1 MTLAGHHDGR
11 PSLSTHRFTNLGAAG
26 GEAAARMPP
35 SPRPAAPSGPSP
47 HPSPYTEIAAA
58 WRPVLARL
66 SLPRGLA
73 ETVAR
78 RAQANGTHFAVELIA
93 SGAVDETR
101 LFGAVADALGL
112 RFMARIDPALVLED
126 HARRLGALGA
136 RHGLRVALVRQPDG
150 TVAHL
155 IADPALDLAML
166 GRALRRSP
174 GLRAGLLV
182 APPGALRSALIARSE
197 KRLLFDAQHGL
208 FLRSPEFCAKTVVTA
223 WQGAAAVA
231 ALAAFLVALWL
242 APLATMLVFEVGA
255 SLGFA
260 ACVALRLLAWRE
272 ARPPRLT
279 RPPPA
284 DPAQQPVY
292 SVLVALYRESAV
304 LPQLL
309 AALGRLQWPRSK
321 LEIKLVCEADDAE
334 TLAALGRHRLQPN
347 IEVVLVPPGL
357 PRTKPK
363 ALAYAL
369 PLCSGRFVT
378 LYDAEDR
385 PHPEQLL
392 EAWRRFRDEPDELAC
407 LQAPL
412 VVANGGAG
420 ALPATFSF
428 EYAALFRGLVPWLAR
443 RRLVVPL
450 GGTSNHFR
458 RAALEEVGG
467 WDAYNVTEDADLGVR
482 LARYGY
488 HTGVLAHPTY
498 EDAPQTLAVW
508 LPQRIRWFKG
518 WMQTW
523 LVHMREPRALWR
535 ELGPASFLAMQVMS
549 LGMIVSALVHPV
561 FLGAVLYALAK
572 LALAGGPASG
582 ETLLAGL
589 GLANIA
595 AGYGAFI
602 ALGLATLLTLEKP
615 RPLVFIVLTPF
626 HWLLLSVAAW
636 AALWEIYRRPHH
648 WSKTPHG
655 RPSRR
660 PRA

>member
-1 MTLAGHHDGR
+1 
-11 PSLSTHRFTNLGAAG
+11 
-26 GEAAARMPP
+26 MPAP
-35 SPRPAAPSGPSP
+35 RRPATPADADPQAG
-47 HPSPYTEIAAA
+47 IVRA

-66 SLPRGLA
+66 SLPRELA
-73 ETVAR
+73 EAVAR
-78 RAQANGTHFAVELIA
+78 RARATGTHFAVELLA
-93 SGAVDETR
+93 SGAVDENR
-101 LFGAVADALGL
+101 LFSAIADELGL
-112 RFMARIDPALVLED
+112 RFIAKVEPGLLLED

-136 RHGLRVALVRQPDG
+136 RHGMRIAMMRQPDG

-166 GRALRRSP
+166 ARVLRRSP
-174 GLRAGLLV
+174 ALRAGLLV
-182 APPGALRSALIARSE
+182 APPGALRCALIARSE
-197 KRLLFDAQHGL
+197 KRLLFDAQHAL
-208 FLRSPEFCAKTVVTA
+208 LLRSPEFCAKTVVTA
-223 WQGAAAVA
+223 WQGAAVVA

-242 APLATMLVFEVGA
+242 APLATMLAFELGA

-272 ARPPRLT
+272 ARPPRLK

-309 AALGRLQWPRSK
+309 ASLARLQWPRSK

-334 TLAALGRHRLQPN
+334 TLAALRGLRLQPN
-347 IEVVLVPPGL
+347 MEVVLVPPGL

-369 PLCSGRFVT
+369 PLCSGQFVT

-385 PHPEQLL
+385 PHPDQLL
-392 EAWRRFRDEPDELAC
+392 EAWRRFRDAPEEIAC

-443 RRLVVPL
+443 RGLVLPL
-450 GGTSNHFR
+450 GGTSSHFR

-467 WDAYNVTEDADLGVR
+467 WDAYNVTEDADLGLR

-488 HTGVLAHPTY
+488 RTGVIAHPTY
-498 EDAPQTLAVW
+498 EDAPGTLAVW

-518 WMQTW
+518 WTQTW
-523 LVHMREPRALWR
+523 LVHMREPRLLWR

-549 LGMIVSALVHPV
+549 LGMIVSALVHPFFV
-561 FLGAVLYALAK
+561 GSILYALAK
-572 LALAGGPASG
+572 LALAGSLASG
-582 ETLLAGL
+582 EAVLAGI

-602 ALGLATLLTLEKP
+602 ALGLATLLAVEKP
-615 RPLVFIVLTPF
+615 RPLVFILLTPV
-626 HWLLLSVAAW
+626 HWLLLSAAAW

-655 RPSRR
+655 RPSGR
-660 PRA
+660 PRGP